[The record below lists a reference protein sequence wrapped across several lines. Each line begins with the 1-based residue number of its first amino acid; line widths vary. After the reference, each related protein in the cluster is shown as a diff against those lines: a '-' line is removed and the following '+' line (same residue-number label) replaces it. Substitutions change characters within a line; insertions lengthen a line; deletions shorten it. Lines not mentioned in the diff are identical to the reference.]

1 VLQLAFSGA
10 MAVGLYAM
18 LDASASYLDPGALH
32 PFYLDKLPLARPQ
45 LWLTA
50 LYVHVPS
57 ALLSLPAC
65 LLLSAAWP
73 RRRWPRLHR
82 WVGRFAGVLVVF
94 AAVPS
99 GLYLAFFAEGGWPST
114 LGFLLTSVITLV
126 AMLKSVT
133 AVRAGHVAAHRRY
146 STHVTAQLSVAV
158 SSRILLFGADLIEL
172 REPWVFAAAL
182 WLPVL
187 TSVALAECVARPH
200 TNATSKGT
208 CHESLALARSVHVVR

>member
-1 VLQLAFSGA
+1 VLQLAFYGA
-10 MAVGLYAM
+10 MAVAICAM
-18 LDASASYLDPGALH
+18 LEASASYLDLGVLH
-32 PFYLDKLPLARPQ
+32 PIYLDKLPLPHPQ

-82 WVGRFAGVLVVF
+82 WLGRFAGVLVVF

-126 AMLKSVT
+126 AMLKSVA
-133 AVRAGHVAAHRRY
+133 AVRAGHIAAHRRY
-146 STHVTAQLSVAV
+146 SAHVTAQLSVAV
-158 SSRILLFGADLIEL
+158 SSRILLIGAELFEL
-172 REPWVFAAAL
+172 RESWVYAAAL

-187 TSVALAECVARPH
+187 ASAAVAEWVVRPRN
-200 TNATSKGT
+200 TASSKGT
-208 CHESLALARSVHVVR
+208 HHETPVLPRAVHVVR